1 MLSSEQL
8 ARTARPPNQ
17 SSCDVVGKFG
27 QWSVI
32 AIGSLK
38 FTSREGT
45 RLSLHRSRQGPNAK
59 RTQGRDNGR
68 IGGPRTQTNKN
79 NGSAVRGNARQVMEK
94 YLALAREASSAGD
107 RIAAEGYFQHAEHYF
122 RVMTADGRDTGEQ
135 DHHTQ
140 PQRTSFEDKPHPDL
154 G

>member
-8 ARTARPPNQ
+8 ARTASPPNQ

-32 AIGSLK
+32 AIGGLK
-38 FTSREGT
+38 CTSKEGT
-45 RLSLHRSRQGPNAK
+45 RLSLNRMRQGRSAK
-59 RTQGRDNGR
+59 RNHEGGNGR
-68 IGGPRTQTNKN
+68 ISGNPRTQTRD
-79 NGSAVRGNARQVMEK
+79 RGNARQIMER
-94 YLALAREASSAGD
+94 YLALAQEASSAGD
-107 RIAAEGYFQHAEHYF
+107 RIAAEGHFQHAEHYF

-135 DHHTQ
+135 EHHTQ
-140 PQRTSFEDKPHPDL
+140 PQRTSFEGQPHPDL